1 MAWFTASWSL
11 HEGQVGPGPQTRPV
25 QKKRFLGR
33 ISRGLRGQLPG
44 PQVGERVTD
53 PWGGGRPALGA
64 GPGPEAGCST
74 LSLPPASLRAES
86 ALRCNP
92 TPRSRSWGAGAQRP
106 SPRGPSAT
114 SLRRRPPASRRPPCC
129 PRRR

>member
-44 PQVGERVTD
+44 PQVGE
-53 PWGGGRPALGA
+53 G
-64 GPGPEAGCST
+64 
-74 LSLPPASLRAES
+74 
-86 ALRCNP
+86 
-92 TPRSRSWGAGAQRP
+92 
-106 SPRGPSAT
+106 
-114 SLRRRPPASRRPPCC
+114 
-129 PRRR
+129 